1 MSGHDK
7 EKQSQKS
14 APEHGKNDRKNK
26 VNMLNGLFVPQFTAF
41 NADNSVDYKAT
52 QAHGKWLV
60 DNNVS
65 GLVPFGTFGEG
76 ASLSLREKEKVTI
89 DLLEVIGDAS
99 LIPTL
104 ICNSLG
110 EIEEFLSFA
119 EDLPL
124 AGIMVIPPSYFKNAT
139 DETLIEFYNVVTSK
153 TSHKIIAYNIPAFS
167 LKISPEVVA
176 KVPVWGVKDSSGDIN
191 STQRYR
197 NLNVRVLI
205 GSDSLLTQAIQL
217 GASGGICGIANCFPS
232 QMRSVYELST
242 TGKVQEAEALLAS
255 IMDVVDP
262 LLQGDL
268 GLGGAIGV
276 LKSFAHS
283 VIPNQVGR
291 MRLPVE
297 TLQPSTSSLNES
309 IARAKALAE

>member
-1 MSGHDK
+1 
-7 EKQSQKS
+7 
-14 APEHGKNDRKNK
+14 
-26 VNMLNGLFVPQFTAF
+26 MLNGLFVPQFTAF
-41 NADNSVDYKAT
+41 NSDNSVDYKAT

-76 ASLSLREKEKVTI
+76 ASLSLREKERITI
-89 DLLEVIGDAS
+89 DLLEVIGNAS

-139 DETLIEFYNVVTSK
+139 DKTLIDFYNLITSK

-167 LKISPEVVA
+167 LTISPDVAA
-176 KVPVWGVKDSSGDIN
+176 KVPVWGVKDSSGDIV
-191 STQRYR
+191 SAQRYR

-205 GSDSLLTQAIQL
+205 GSDSLLTKAIQL
-217 GASGGICGIANCFPS
+217 GASGGICGIANFFPS
-232 QMRSVYELST
+232 QMRNVYELSS
-242 TGKVQEAEALLAS
+242 TGKIQEAEALLAS

-276 LKSFAHS
+276 LKSFAQS

-297 TLQPSTSSLNES
+297 TLQPSMSSLNES
-309 IARAKALAE
+309 IARAKALAG

>member
-1 MSGHDK
+1 
-7 EKQSQKS
+7 
-14 APEHGKNDRKNK
+14 
-26 VNMLNGLFVPQFTAF
+26 MLNGLFVPQFTAF
-41 NADNSVDYKAT
+41 NTDNSVDYKAT
-52 QAHGKWLV
+52 QEHGKWLV

-76 ASLSLREKEKVTI
+76 ASLSLREKERITI
-89 DLLEVIGDAS
+89 DLLEIIGSAS

-124 AGIMVIPPSYFKNAT
+124 AGIMVIPPSYFRNVT
-139 DETLIEFYNVVTSK
+139 DQTLIDFYNLVTSK

-167 LKISPEVVA
+167 LKIPAEIA
-176 KVPVWGVKDSSGDIN
+176 AQVPIWGVKDSSGDIN
-191 STQRYR
+191 SAQRYI

-205 GSDSLLTQAIQL
+205 GSDALLTQAIQL
-217 GASGGICGIANCFPS
+217 GASGGICGIANFFPS
-232 QMRSVYELST
+232 QMRSVYDLCRSGEI
-242 TGKVQEAEALLAS
+242 QESEALLYS
-255 IMDVVDP
+255 IMNVVEP

-276 LKSFAHS
+276 LKTFAQS
-283 VIPNQVGR
+283 VLPTPVGR

-297 TLQPSTSSLNES
+297 TLQPSIENLNKS
-309 IARAKALAE
+309 IARTQALAG

>member
-1 MSGHDK
+1 
-7 EKQSQKS
+7 
-14 APEHGKNDRKNK
+14 
-26 VNMLNGLFVPQFTAF
+26 MLNGLFVPQFTAF

-52 QAHGKWLV
+52 KEHGKWLV

-76 ASLSLREKEKVTI
+76 ASLSLREKQRVTL
-89 DLLEVIGDAS
+89 DLLEIMGNAS

-110 EIEEFLSFA
+110 EVEEYLSFA

-124 AGIMVIPPSYFKNAT
+124 AGIMVIPPSYFKNVTDAT
-139 DETLIEFYNVVTSK
+139 LVDFYNVVSSK
-153 TSHKIIAYNIPAFS
+153 TSHKIVAYNIPSFS
-167 LKISPEVVA
+167 LKISPEVA
-176 KVPVWGVKDSSGDIN
+176 SKVPVWGVKDSSGDID
-191 STQRYR
+191 SAQRYR

-205 GSDSLLTQAIQL
+205 GSDSLLVKAMQI
-217 GASGGICGIANCFPS
+217 GASGGICGIANFFPS
-232 QMRSVYELST
+232 QMRSVYELSS
-242 TGKVQEAEALLAS
+242 TGKAQEAETLLAS
-255 IMDVVDP
+255 IIDVVDP

-276 LKSFAHS
+276 LKSFAQS
-283 VIPNQVGR
+283 VIPTSVGQ

-297 TLQPSTSSLNES
+297 TLQPTTSDLNES
-309 IARAKALAE
+309 VARARALVG

>member
-1 MSGHDK
+1 
-7 EKQSQKS
+7 
-14 APEHGKNDRKNK
+14 
-26 VNMLNGLFVPQFTAF
+26 MLNGLFVPQFTAF
-41 NADNSVDYKAT
+41 NTDNSVDYKAT
-52 QAHGKWLV
+52 QVHGKWLV

-76 ASLSLREKEKVTI
+76 ASLSLREKERITI
-89 DLLEVIGDAS
+89 DLLEIIGSAS

-124 AGIMVIPPSYFKNAT
+124 AGIMVIPPSYFRNVT
-139 DETLIEFYNVVTSK
+139 DQTLIDFYNLVTSK

-167 LKISPEVVA
+167 LKIPAEIA
-176 KVPVWGVKDSSGDIN
+176 AQVPIWGVKDSSGDIN
-191 STQRYR
+191 SAQRYI

-205 GSDSLLTQAIQL
+205 GSDALLTQAIQL
-217 GASGGICGIANCFPS
+217 GASGGICGIANFFPS
-232 QMRSVYELST
+232 QMRSVYDLCRS
-242 TGKVQEAEALLAS
+242 GVIQESEALLYS
-255 IMDVVDP
+255 IMNVVEP

-276 LKSFAHS
+276 LKTFAQS
-283 VIPNQVGR
+283 VLPTPVGR

-297 TLQPSTSSLNES
+297 TLQPSIENLNKS
-309 IARAKALAE
+309 IARTRALAG

>member
-1 MSGHDK
+1 
-7 EKQSQKS
+7 
-14 APEHGKNDRKNK
+14 
-26 VNMLNGLFVPQFTAF
+26 MLNGLFVPQFTAF
-41 NADNSVDYKAT
+41 NTDNSVDYKAT
-52 QAHGKWLV
+52 QEHGKWLV

-76 ASLSLREKEKVTI
+76 ASLSLREKERITI
-89 DLLEVIGDAS
+89 DLLEIIGSAS

-124 AGIMVIPPSYFKNAT
+124 AGIMVIPPSYFRNVT
-139 DETLIEFYNVVTSK
+139 DQTLIDFYNLVTSK

-167 LKISPEVVA
+167 LKIPAEIA
-176 KVPVWGVKDSSGDIN
+176 AQVPIWGVKDSSGDIN
-191 STQRYR
+191 SAQRYI

-205 GSDSLLTQAIQL
+205 GSDALLTQAIQL
-217 GASGGICGIANCFPS
+217 GASGGICGIANFFPS
-232 QMRSVYELST
+232 QMRSVYDLCRSGEI
-242 TGKVQEAEALLAS
+242 QESEALLYS
-255 IMDVVDP
+255 IMNVVEP

-276 LKSFAHS
+276 LKTFAQS
-283 VIPNQVGR
+283 VLPTPVGR

-297 TLQPSTSSLNES
+297 TLQPSIENLNKS
-309 IARAKALAE
+309 IARTRALAG